1 LGFAPPFWSVF
12 DLHGRPQWKD
22 CRSLEASSHLAPVAT
37 TLRKSI
43 RVCYATR
50 RGQVI
55 VMSSPLLA
63 VEALISTVARAFYN
77 DTVVVML
84 EGLLQ
89 EKYIIE
95 EELGPRLKLTAK
107 EVRKITTQL
116 ESEMMIKV
124 ENVSIDDSKSFLRCF
139 YIDFQQFVDAVR
151 YRIHLMQ
158 KAIVSEEKTELKD
171 VFFQCPTCKSR
182 YSSLEAQ
189 RLLSRDFKFVC
200 LACIPE
206 NLHASAVMSEDRFK
220 LREMDNTNKLS
231 GLQLLERKLEE
242 QMNRSK
248 LHEGI
253 FDLLHQLRDVPL
265 GQNLPSQNMERGI
278 RSSLITDDRVAD
290 EIRENFESATGE
302 FGTSLIKKKTQDA
315 KVSSLID
322 RKGAEDRTEF
332 KINIQSEAEDRDGQ
346 KLGGEAFYDT
356 ASFVGAAGG
365 GKPGATQQQ
374 LDASLPHFLR
384 QSRVVGAEDMLRG
397 VKSLQEGGDSEPAAK
412 RPRVEEAE
420 APAADA
426 GAKDDGA
433 GKADDDEDDDV
444 AWEDADDDDD
454 GNS

>member
-1 LGFAPPFWSVF
+1 
-12 DLHGRPQWKD
+12 
-22 CRSLEASSHLAPVAT
+22 
-37 TLRKSI
+37 
-43 RVCYATR
+43 
-50 RGQVI
+50 
-55 VMSSPLLA
+55 MSSPLLA

-116 ESEMMIKV
+116 ESEMLIKV
-124 ENVSIDDSKSFLRCF
+124 ENVSIDDSKSFLRCY

-189 RLLSRDFKFVC
+189 RLLSKDFKFVC

-231 GLQLLERKLEE
+231 GLQLLEKKLEE

-248 LHEGI
+248 MHDGI
-253 FDLLHQLRDVPL
+253 FDLLRQLRDVPL

-278 RSSLITDDRVAD
+278 RSSVITDERVTD

-322 RKGAEDRTEF
+322 RKAEDRTEF
-332 KINIQSEAEDRDGQ
+332 KINIQSDEGDGQ
-346 KLGGEAFYDT
+346 KQSSEPFYDT
-356 ASFVGAAGG
+356 ATFVGAAGG
-365 GKPGATQQQ
+365 GRPGATLQE
-374 LDASLPHFLR
+374 LEASLPHFLR

-397 VKSLQEGGDSEPAAK
+397 VKSLQEGDSEPAAK
-412 RPRVEEAE
+412 RSRVEEKAPADAE
-420 APAADA
+420 A
-426 GAKDDGA
+426 KEE
-433 GKADDDEDDDV
+433 GKELDDDDEDDV
-444 AWEDADDDDD
+444 AWEDADEDDD